1 MKKLYY
7 FSKSK
12 LQFIEIK
19 NYKTKLTLYFS
30 MSVILFSS
38 IIFGGY
44 YFINNV
50 TNSQRSLRSLK
61 EENKELRYNLD
72 KVMTQFQTLN
82 NSLDSLSKINNDLRI
97 AANLAPISKD
107 ENMLGIGGGSFD
119 NSVDFLNNPS
129 EGKLKQVLA
138 LVDAVSRKISFE
150 KTQYVEISSKLKEN
164 KKLFAAI
171 PAIRP
176 CTGRVTD
183 GFGMRMHPILHIL
196 RMHEGI
202 DFEAEVGTP
211 VYATGNGVISF
222 VGHRGGY
229 GLAVEINHGFG
240 YVTVYAHLSKTE
252 VKEGQRVKRG
262 QEIAKTG
269 DTGLSTGP
277 HLHYEV
283 RHNGIALNPNQFFF
297 GDLGFFELTSK
308 N

>member
-1 MKKLYY
+1 
-7 FSKSK
+7 
-12 LQFIEIK
+12 
-19 NYKTKLTLYFS
+19 
-30 MSVILFSS
+30 
-38 IIFGGY
+38 
-44 YFINNV
+44 
-50 TNSQRSLRSLK
+50 
-61 EENKELRYNLD
+61 
-72 KVMTQFQTLN
+72 
-82 NSLDSLSKINNDLRI
+82 
-97 AANLAPISKD
+97 
-107 ENMLGIGGGSFD
+107 
-119 NSVDFLNNPS
+119 
-129 EGKLKQVLA
+129 
-138 LVDAVSRKISFE
+138 
-150 KTQYVEISSKLKEN
+150 
-164 KKLFAAI
+164 
-171 PAIRP
+171 
-176 CTGRVTD
+176 
-183 GFGMRMHPILHIL
+183 MHPILHIL

>member
-1 MKKLYY
+1 
-7 FSKSK
+7 
-12 LQFIEIK
+12 
-19 NYKTKLTLYFS
+19 

-38 IIFGGY
+38 IIFGSY

-61 EENKELRYNLD
+61 EENKELRYNLGNMMV
-72 KVMTQFQTLN
+72 KFQTLN

-97 AANLAPISKD
+97 AANLSPISRD

-119 NSVDFLNNPS
+119 NSVDFLNNPT
-129 EGKLKQVLA
+129 EEKLKQVLS
-138 LVDAVSRKISFE
+138 LVDNVTRKVAFE
-150 KTQYVEISSKLKEN
+150 KEQYVEISAKLKEN

-176 CTGRVTD
+176 CLGRVTD

-211 VYATGNGVISF
+211 VYATGNGVIKF

-240 YVTVYAHLSKTE
+240 YETVYAHLSKAE

-283 RHNGIALNPNQFFF
+283 RHNGIALNPDQFFF

>member
-12 LQFIEIK
+12 LQFIEIR
-19 NYKTKLTLYFS
+19 NYKTKLTVYFS

-38 IIFGGY
+38 LIFGSY

-72 KVMTQFQTLN
+72 KVMAKFQTLN

-119 NSVDFLNNPS
+119 NSVDFLNNPT
-129 EGKLKQVLA
+129 EEKLKQVLA
-138 LVDAVSRKISFE
+138 LVDNVSRKVSFE
-150 KTQYVEISSKLKEN
+150 KEQYVEISTKLREN
-164 KKLFAAI
+164 QKLFAAI

-176 CTGRVTD
+176 CLGRVTD

-240 YVTVYAHLSKTE
+240 YVTVYAHLSKAE

>member
-1 MKKLYY
+1 
-7 FSKSK
+7 
-12 LQFIEIK
+12 
-19 NYKTKLTLYFS
+19 

-38 IIFGGY
+38 LIFGSY

-72 KVMTQFQTLN
+72 KVMAKFQTLN

-119 NSVDFLNNPS
+119 NSVDFLNNPT
-129 EGKLKQVLA
+129 EEKLKQVLA
-138 LVDAVSRKISFE
+138 LVDNVSRKVSFE
-150 KTQYVEISSKLKEN
+150 KEQYVEISTKLREN
-164 KKLFAAI
+164 QKLFAAI

-176 CTGRVTD
+176 CLGRVTD

-240 YVTVYAHLSKTE
+240 YVTVYAHLSKAE